1 MPPKRWYDMGMKTNF
16 FISLALVLLTACLP
30 VSGSDTSLVSE
41 NSDQRV
47 TYWKQLSTP
56 TGENALPEDEIAYY
70 FDQNTC
76 VGETL
81 EKLKKGFF
89 HAAPQWRTL
98 MGTVIRET
106 DAADANLVIVCTQFP
121 KEYSA
126 ERRPYFLRAVEFNR
140 DRSVSREVVEVA
152 ANWQIFG
159 VNEDVL
165 DWETYNPWAYSSM
178 GAGYAVFGLMHGLV
192 HKTAFWRGHRL
203 QEFEDLQNLEIK

>member
-1 MPPKRWYDMGMKTNF
+1 MKTNF
-16 FISLALVLLTACLP
+16 FSSLALLLLTACIP
-30 VSGSDTSLVSE
+30 VSGSDTSLEKE
-41 NSDQRV
+41 NTVQGI

-56 TGENALPEDEIAYY
+56 TGERALPASEIAYY

-76 VGETL
+76 TGETL
-81 EKLKKGFF
+81 ETLKKGFL

-106 DAADANLVIVCTQFP
+106 DATDANLMIVCTQFP

-126 ERRPYFLRAVEFNR
+126 ERRPYYLLAVEFNR
-140 DRSVSREVVEVA
+140 DRTVSREVVEVA

-165 DWETYNPWAYSSM
+165 AWETYNPWAYSSM
-178 GAGYAVFGLMHGLV
+178 GVGYAAFGLMHGLV

-203 QEFEDLQNLEIK
+203 QEAEDLQQLEIK